1 MINKI
6 VRTSSLLLLALISIQ
21 SCTNP
26 AEKQI
31 DTALA
36 EAMGKGF
43 QLMEY
48 NCFACHSPNPA
59 GESKIGPSMAAI
71 KSSYLAA
78 STTQEQFTKD
88 FISFLSKPD
97 KANSKMPDAVKKYGL
112 MPKMNVTDE
121 QITQIATYLYASE
134 IEKPDWFASQY
145 SKEKIKYPVSTANLS
160 YEQLGLQYAMQTKSV
175 LGKNLL
181 QAINTKGTENALEFC
196 SSKAYPLTD
205 SMAIAL
211 HASIKRVSDKNRNP
225 QNAASPD
232 ELVYIQKGKELLLQ
246 GQPISPLVQEM
257 NGKMVAYYPIM
268 TDQMCLQCHGK
279 PEAQILPAT
288 LEKIHTFY
296 PSDQAT
302 GYDLNQLR
310 GMWVIEM
317 NKQKD

>member
-6 VRTSSLLLLALISIQ
+6 VHTSLLLLGLVFIQ
-21 SCTNP
+21 SCTSP
-26 AEKQI
+26 GEKQI
-31 DTALA
+31 DTAQS
-36 EAMGKGF
+36 EAMSKGF
-43 QLMEY
+43 QLLQY
-48 NCFACHSPNPA
+48 NCFACHSPNPV
-59 GESKIGPSMAAI
+59 GESKIGPAMAAI
-71 KSSYLAA
+71 KTSYLADSA
-78 STTQEQFTKD
+78 TQEQFTKD
-88 FISFLSKPD
+88 FIAFLTKPD
-97 KANSKMPDAVKKYGL
+97 KVNSKMPDAVKQYGL
-112 MPKMNVTDE
+112 MPKMNVTEE
-121 QITQIATYLYASE
+121 QITQIATYLYASD

-145 SKEKIKYPVSTANLS
+145 PKEKVKYPVSTANLS

-232 ELVYIQKGKELLLQ
+232 ELAFIQKGKELLQQ
-246 GQPISPLVQEM
+246 GQPISPQVQEM
-257 NGKMVAYYPIM
+257 NGKMVAYFPIM

-279 PEAQILPAT
+279 PDEQILPVT
-288 LEKIHTFY
+288 LEKIHTLY
-296 PSDQAT
+296 PDDKAT

-317 NKQKD
+317 DKRKD